1 MAYITI
7 EVFRQDFNENDYNRF
22 HNGHQSLRLF
32 HLKPEIY
39 KLACLSNKVFLY
51 YNGSELILKN
61 K

>member
-7 EVFRQDFNENDYNRF
+7 EVFRRDFKESFYNHF
-22 HNGHQSLRLF
+22 EKGYQGLKLF

-39 KLACLSNKVFLY
+39 KLACLANKVFLQ
-51 YNGSELILKN
+51 YNGSELILKE